1 MLPSGANLTLGTRP
15 LFRHARKSGHPGQL
29 TPYQRHLAPRFRGG
43 DEEEKPGTICLVHT
57 TRLFGVMLP
66 ALVAAALVLAPVPSS
81 AQTVKIGMINS
92 YTGLVA
98 QPADQGQKG
107 ADLYVKEHEKDLPPG
122 VKIEILKRDDT
133 SNPEVGK
140 RLAQELI
147 TRDHVQLLTGI
158 ILSPVAAAVAPLT
171 KEAKVPLVLSYAAAG
186 VSIPRISPY
195 VVRVT
200 FTLWQESYPMG
211 KWAAEQGWK
220 TGYTAVTDFIAG
232 HDAEA
237 AFTKSFTD
245 AGGKIVGADRFPLAN
260 PDFTPFVHR
269 IKDAKPDVAFIFVP
283 AGTQATAMMRAIN
296 DLGLR
301 EAGIKI
307 AAPQDLL
314 PDEELP
320 NMGDIPLGL
329 ITSGTYSVAGKR
341 PANEAFLA
349 AWNRAYG
356 DKAIPDFFSVDGW
369 DGMAMIF
376 DLIKATK
383 GSFTA
388 DEAMTFFKN
397 WKNPDSPRGPIMID
411 PATRDIIQNV
421 YIRRVEKVDG
431 KLANVEIATIP
442 MVKDPWKELNPP
454 K

>member
-1 MLPSGANLTLGTRP
+1 M
-15 LFRHARKSGHPGQL
+15 FRI
-29 TPYQRHLAPRFRGG
+29 F
-43 DEEEKPGTICLVHT
+43 LVV
-57 TRLFGVMLP
+57 LVAIASLP
-66 ALVAAALVLAPVPSS
+66 APLL
-81 AQTVKIGMINS
+81 AQTVKVGLINS
-92 YTGLVA
+92 YTGFVA

-107 ADLYVKEHEKDLPPG
+107 SDLYFKEHERDLPPG
-122 VKIEILKRDDT
+122 LKIEILKRDDT

-147 TRDHVQLLTGI
+147 TRDRVQLLTGVV
-158 ILSPVAAAVAPLT
+158 LSPVATAVAPLT
-171 KEAKVPLVLSYAAAG
+171 AEAKVPLVLSYAAAG
-186 VSIPRISPY
+186 VNIPRLSPY
-195 VVRVT
+195 IVRVT

-211 KWAAEQGWK
+211 TWAAEQGWK
-220 TGYTAVTDFIAG
+220 TAYTAVTDFIAG

-237 AFTKSFTD
+237 AFTKTFTD
-245 AGGKIVGADRFPLAN
+245 AGGKIVGADRYPLGN

-301 EAGIKI
+301 EAEIKI

-320 NMGDIPLGL
+320 NMGDMPLGL

-349 AWNRAYG
+349 AWKREYG
-356 DKAIPDFFSVDGW
+356 DRAIPDFFSVDGW

-376 DLIKATK
+376 DLVKTTK
-383 GSFTA
+383 GKFTA
-388 DEAMTFFKN
+388 DEAMAFFSQ
-397 WKNPDSPRGPIMID
+397 WKNPDSPRGPIAID
-411 PATRDIIQNV
+411 PATRDIIQNI

-442 MVKDPWKELNPP
+442 MVKDPWKEFNPE

>member
-1 MLPSGANLTLGTRP
+1 MLRTL
-15 LFRHARKSGHPGQL
+15 F
-29 TPYQRHLAPRFRGG
+29 
-43 DEEEKPGTICLVHT
+43 V
-57 TRLFGVMLP
+57 
-66 ALVAAALVLAPVPSS
+66 LVAAAIASLPASLA
-81 AQTVKIGMINS
+81 AQTVKIGLINS
-92 YTGLVA
+92 YTGFVA
-98 QPADQGQKG
+98 QVADQGQKG
-107 ADLYVKEHEKDLPPG
+107 TDLYFKEHEKDLPPG
-122 VKIEILKRDDT
+122 VKIELLKRDDT

-158 ILSPVAAAVAPLT
+158 VLSPVATAVAPLT
-171 KEAKVPLVLSYAAAG
+171 AEAKVPLVISYAAAG

-200 FTLWQESYPMG
+200 FTLWQGSYPMG

-220 TGYTAVTDFIAG
+220 TAYTAVTDFIAG

-237 AFTKSFTD
+237 AFTKAFTD
-245 AGGKIVGADRFPLAN
+245 AGGKIVGADRFPPAN

-283 AGTQATAMMRAIN
+283 AATQATAMIRAMN
-296 DLGLR
+296 DIGLR
-301 EAGIKI
+301 QAGINI
-307 AAPQDLL
+307 TAPQDLL

-329 ITSGTYSVAGKR
+329 ITSGTYSIAGKR

-349 AWNRAYG
+349 AWKREYG
-356 DKAIPDFFSVDGW
+356 DKSIPDFFSVDGW

-376 DLIKATK
+376 DLVKATK
-383 GSFTA
+383 GEFTA
-388 DEAMTFFKN
+388 DEAMAFFSH
-397 WKNPDSPRGPIMID
+397 WKNPDSPRGPIAID
-411 PATRDIIQNV
+411 PATRDIVQNV

-431 KLANVEIATIP
+431 KLANIEIDTIP
-442 MVKDPWKELNPP
+442 MVKDPWKELNPA